1 MTQREKAD
9 RYDSLQLA
17 FRFERD
23 VLAERIKELRAKE
36 VANSLSLGAY
46 NMGRADG
53 FESVLKDIER
63 WII

>member
-23 VLAERIKELRAKE
+23 VLSERIKELREKE
-36 VANSLSLGAY
+36 GANILGAY
-46 NMGRADG
+46 NKGRADG

>member
-23 VLAERIKELRAKE
+23 VLTERIKELRAQE
-36 VANSLSLGAY
+36 GANILGAY
-46 NMGRADG
+46 NKGRADG

-63 WII
+63 WIV